1 MDEQQQLEMIQS
13 QQAAGG
19 IGIVG
24 SIIYLAVIGL
34 MIAGMWKTFAKAG
47 EPGWAAIVPIYN
59 IIVML
64 KIVGRPLWWI
74 VLLMIPCVN
83 FIALV
88 IVGIDMAKSFG
99 KGTGFG
105 LGLGLLGFIFYP
117 MLGFSDA
124 NYQGPSA
131 TA

>member
-1 MDEQQQLEMIQS
+1 MIQA

-24 SIIYLAVIGL
+24 GIICLAVIGL
-34 MIAGMWKTFAKAG
+34 MIAGLWKTFAKAG

-64 KIVGRPLWWI
+64 KIVGRPMWWF

-83 FIALV
+83 FIAL
-88 IVGIDMAKSFG
+88 IILGMDMAKSFG
-99 KGTGFG
+99 KSTGFG